1 MTSTSFW
8 LLLGSVA
15 AVNLLGAASPGP
27 AFFVVSRTA
36 VGQSRRAGLATALG
50 VSLATVIW
58 AFGTIHG
65 LALLI
70 AGAAWLFRIMQAAGA
85 AYLIYLGWQ
94 AIRHAAEPLPPA
106 LAEHGPTGN
115 LAAFR
120 RGFLTNMTNPK
131 VAVFFASVFASVY
144 GAGMPEWVNL
154 AVLGVIAIDEVVWYS
169 LVALA
174 FSSRPAQTA
183 YGRAKRWIDRA
194 FGAFLALFGIKLL
207 WNLRLL
213 AG

>member
-36 VGQSRRAGLATALG
+36 VGQSRRAGLATGLG